1 MRRED
6 GLQDGGETLE
16 KPLLGQAPRREP
28 DGTEER
34 SGVQDPG
41 KRSLIE
47 MEPMDEQG
55 VVLQHQSQNRDP
67 LSYGL
72 KVSFIFELPETSY

>member
-1 MRRED
+1 
-6 GLQDGGETLE
+6 
-16 KPLLGQAPRREP
+16 
-28 DGTEER
+28 
-34 SGVQDPG
+34 
-41 KRSLIE
+41 

-72 KVSFIFELPETSY
+72 KVSFIFEHPEASY